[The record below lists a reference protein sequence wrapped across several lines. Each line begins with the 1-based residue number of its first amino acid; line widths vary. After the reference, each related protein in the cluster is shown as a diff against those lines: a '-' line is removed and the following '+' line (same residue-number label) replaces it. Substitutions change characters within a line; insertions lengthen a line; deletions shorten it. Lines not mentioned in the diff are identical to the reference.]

1 MLLYCITFWVLHFA
15 TLWTT
20 NAKTSDLGLSS
31 NDTSATFVWSD
42 SILKIFW
49 WYVSALV
56 MIIIVDPMIFWNMWA
71 AQRIEFFHAAES
83 LLLWNA
89 EPMGFNLAVW
99 DNHVANNQ
107 HSFHPVFT
115 MSFYHCS
122 RPKRPP
128 LPFVAL
134 YSQNFCW
141 LVYSNQKY
149 IL

>member
-1 MLLYCITFWVLHFA
+1 
-15 TLWTT
+15 
-20 NAKTSDLGLSS
+20 
-31 NDTSATFVWSD
+31 
-42 SILKIFW
+42 
-49 WYVSALV
+49 

-71 AQRIEFFHAAES
+71 ALRIEFFHAAES

-128 LPFVAL
+128 FLPFVALL

-149 IL
+149 IRVGQNAWSLQIFAPQVFFEWYICEMITVWISDHFFKISLFPKEVKDFI